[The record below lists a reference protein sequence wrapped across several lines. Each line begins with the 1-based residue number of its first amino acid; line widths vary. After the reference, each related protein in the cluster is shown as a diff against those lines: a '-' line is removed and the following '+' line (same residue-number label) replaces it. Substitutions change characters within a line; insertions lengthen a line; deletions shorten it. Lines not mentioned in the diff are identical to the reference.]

1 MFHYEC
7 ATSAKLLIIVSR
19 GRKLVNGANSE
30 MGPSF
35 DGSSTQTDATL
46 TVRDAGG
53 NGAASS

>member
-1 MFHYEC
+1 
-7 ATSAKLLIIVSR
+7 
-19 GRKLVNGANSE
+19 VNGANSE